1 MEVEQ
6 ENFQQQVQLW
16 LILLQVQDIRIKM
29 CQWVGAVKRQRLDIK
44 ESTHQY
50 FVRFSGNDTA
60 LIEKCKKAFGEVKV
74 LQLEGEDEFAI
85 LTGTMKE
92 DDFKQIVEKIP
103 ETIKFIRA
111 IL

>member
-1 MEVEQ
+1 MIQ
-6 ENFQQQVQLW
+6 
-16 LILLQVQDIRIKM
+16 
-29 CQWVGAVKRQRLDIK
+29 
-44 ESTHQY
+44 
-50 FVRFSGNDTA
+50 
-60 LIEKCKKAFGEVKV
+60 IEKCKKAFGEVKV

>member
-1 MEVEQ
+1 M
-6 ENFQQQVQLW
+6 
-16 LILLQVQDIRIKM
+16 
-29 CQWVGAVKRQRLDIK
+29 
-44 ESTHQY
+44 
-50 FVRFSGNDTA
+50 
-60 LIEKCKKAFGEVKV
+60 IEKCKKDFGEVKV